1 MQLGQRIKSRRKELN
16 LSLRDLA
23 GQVNLTA
30 SFLSQVER
38 DLTSPSIESLRKI
51 SEALDVPI
59 FYFLV
64 EPNAESP
71 VVRRNQRRKL
81 ILPDSNLV
89 YELLTPDLN
98 RKLEVVMVALEPGE
112 HSAAIPLRGHTEECI
127 YVLQGQ
133 MEIALSEDVYSLAS
147 GDSIYFEGPML
158 RYLTAKGDETL
169 RYISIIT
176 PPVF

>member
-1 MQLGQRIKSRRKELN
+1 MK
-16 LSLRDLA
+16 LSLRELA
-23 GQVNLTA
+23 DQVDLTA

-51 SEALDVPI
+51 SQALEVPI

-64 EPNAESP
+64 EPDSTSP
-71 VVRRNQRRKL
+71 VVRRNQRRK
-81 ILPDSNLV
+81 ITLPGTHLT

-98 RKLEVVMVALEPGE
+98 RKMEVIMVDLQPGE
-112 HSAAIPLRGHTEECI
+112 DYTAAPLRHHTEECI

-133 MEIALSEDVYSLAS
+133 LQICLGEELYYLSPGDCVYF
-147 GDSIYFEGPML
+147 DGPML
-158 RYLTAKGDETL
+158 RHVSATGDETL
-169 RYISIIT
+169 RFISIIT

>member
-1 MQLGQRIKSRRKELN
+1 MQLGQRIKARRKELK

-23 GQVNLTA
+23 KQVNLTA
-30 SFLSQVER
+30 SFLSQVGR

-64 EPNAESP
+64 EANTESP

-81 ILPDSNLV
+81 ILPNSHLI

-112 HSAAIPLRGHTEECI
+112 ESAAIPLRGHTEECI

-133 MEIALSEDVYSLAS
+133 LEIALSDNVYHLAS

-158 RYLTAKGDETL
+158 RYLAARGDETL

>member
-1 MQLGQRIKSRRKELN
+1 MQLGQRIKARRKELS
-16 LSLRDLA
+16 LSLRELA
-23 GQVNLTA
+23 GQVELTA

-51 SEALDVPI
+51 SKALDVPI

-64 EPNAESP
+64 EENVDSP
-71 VVRRNQRRKL
+71 VVRRTQRRKL
-81 ILPDSNLV
+81 ILPDSHLI

-98 RKLEVVMVALEPGE
+98 RKIEVVMVALEPGE
-112 HSAAIPLRGHTEECI
+112 NSAATPLRGHTEECI

-133 MEIALSEDVYSLAS
+133 LEIVLGETIYHLAS

-158 RYLTAKGDETL
+158 RYLAAKGDETL
-169 RYISIIT
+169 RFISIIT

>member
-1 MQLGQRIKSRRKELN
+1 MQLGQRIKARRKELK

-23 GQVNLTA
+23 EQVNLTA

-64 EPNAESP
+64 ETNAESP

-81 ILPDSNLV
+81 ILPDSNLI